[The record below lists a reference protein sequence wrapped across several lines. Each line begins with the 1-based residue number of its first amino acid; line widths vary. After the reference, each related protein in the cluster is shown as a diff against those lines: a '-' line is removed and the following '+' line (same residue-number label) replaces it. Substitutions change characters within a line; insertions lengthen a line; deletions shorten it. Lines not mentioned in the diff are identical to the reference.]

1 MQQDSEKRNKLREL
15 LLSLAK
21 SQEALQDA
29 TARSKIYLQLEEIYH
44 TRNEEKQFRHYYS
57 EILSLL
63 ISISQDENLGNI
75 EILGQNL
82 RVIFNGYQPKNHDA
96 DNNPIDISDSIRKLY
111 DHVNL
116 EIQRI
121 NYSDMNDGKLLQEE
135 TINTIRDRTID
146 ISRKAEEISGRVV
159 VLESKL
165 SQTQDEYKAI
175 QEKTGGVSRKA
186 DEISGRVETVE
197 SKLTQTQKEYVAIL
211 GIFAAIVLAFT
222 GGFAFSTSV
231 LENLHS
237 GSIYRV
243 VLVALIIGLVIVNI
257 LFGLFFYLDR
267 LISTKTEKRIAPLII
282 ANIVLVILIIAT
294 VFAWSNRFVEKRN
307 LPSSSSSTGTNV
319 AVTTT
324 PSTTSNP

>member
-1 MQQDSEKRNKLREL
+1 MQQDNEKRGKLGEL

-21 SQEALQDA
+21 SQDALQDGSSRA
-29 TARSKIYLQLEEIYH
+29 KIYLQLEEIYY
-44 TRNEEKQFRHYYS
+44 TRKNEKPFRHYYS

-63 ISISQDENLGNI
+63 IRINQDKQLGHI

-82 RVIFNGYQPKNHDA
+82 SVIFNGYQPQNHDE
-96 DNNPIDISDSIRKLY
+96 DGNPIDISESIKKLY

-121 NYSDMNDGKLLQEE
+121 SYSDMNDNKLTQEE
-135 TINTIRDRTID
+135 TI
-146 ISRKAEEISGRVV
+146 
-159 VLESKL
+159 
-165 SQTQDEYKAI
+165 KAI
-175 QEKTGGVSRKA
+175 RKETVDIGSKA
-186 DEISGRVETVE
+186 DVISGRVEE
-197 SKLTQTQKEYVAIL
+197 LEGKLSQTQKEYVAIL

-243 VLVALIIGLVIVNI
+243 VLVALIIGLVIINI

-267 LISTKTEKRIAPLII
+267 LISTKKEKRIAPLII
-282 ANIVLVILIIAT
+282 ANVVIVALIGLTIL
-294 VFAWSNRFVEKRN
+294 AWTFSIVEKRN
-307 LPSSSSSTGTNV
+307 SPTSTSPAGTS
-319 AVTTT
+319 ATVTTAPPT
-324 PSTTSNP
+324 SSNP